1 MSNPSVSLAAIAA
14 GSVFRSDSQ
23 LVRLLQEADQ
33 VKGAM
38 FGIVDFSNLAIAYAG
53 NRVGEWLGV
62 QASDLVAGGI
72 RQMLAYVQPDQLQHL
87 ALIQAAYLQHARSTD
102 FDPRSVRYLDLSWTA
117 VTPKGSLP
125 LISTMIALTFA
136 PSRDLGW
143 SVCFQV
149 KDNDES
155 LQHLVECRKL
165 LRQIKE
171 RHNEIYVH
179 AALEIPTRPG
189 TIQTT
194 HPVIEKVTP
203 RELEVLVLIAKGYST
218 PDIATQL
225 AIAANT
231 VESHRKKLL
240 EKFDARN
247 VAELIKKASKVY
259 WLE

>member
-1 MSNPSVSLAAIAA
+1 MSSISANLNTVAATSI
-14 GSVFRSDSQ
+14 FKNDPQ
-23 LVRLLQEADQ
+23 LLKLLHEADQ
-33 VKGAM
+33 IRNAL
-38 FGIVDFSNLAIAYAG
+38 FGVVDFSNLSIAHAG
-53 NRVGEWLGV
+53 NAVGEWLGV
-62 QASDLVAGGI
+62 QASDLLTGGI
-72 RQMLAYVQPDQLQHL
+72 RQLISLVQSDQIQHL
-87 ALIQAAYLQHARSTD
+87 ALIQAAYLQHARSAD
-102 FDPRSVRYLDLSWTA
+102 FDPGAVRYLDLSWTA
-117 VTPKGSLP
+117 VTPKGSQP
-125 LISTMIALTFA
+125 LISTMVALTFS
-136 PSRDLGW
+136 PTRDLGW

-149 KDNDES
+149 KDNEES
-155 LQHLVECRKL
+155 LQHLVECRKI

-171 RHNEIYVH
+171 RHNAVYVH
-179 AALEIPTRPG
+179 PALEVPTRPG
-189 TIQTT
+189 TILTT

-218 PDIATQL
+218 PDIAIQL

>member
-1 MSNPSVSLAAIAA
+1 MNASVSLNAVAA
-14 GSVFRSDSQ
+14 GSTFKNDLQ
-23 LVRLLQEADQ
+23 LSSLLREADQ
-33 VKGAM
+33 VKNAV
-38 FGIVDFSNLAIAYAG
+38 FGVVDFSNLSIAHAG
-53 NRVGEWLGV
+53 HGVGDLLGV
-62 QASDLVAGGI
+62 QAADIVSGGI
-72 RQMLAYVQPDQLQHL
+72 RQMLAYVQPEQMEHL
-87 ALIQAAYLQHARSTD
+87 AMIQAAYLQHARSAA
-102 FDPRSVRYLDLSWTA
+102 FDPRAIRFMDLSWTA
-117 VTPKGSLP
+117 ITPKGSQP
-125 LISTMIALTFA
+125 LISTMVALTFT
-136 PSRDLGW
+136 PTRDLGW

-155 LQHLVECRKL
+155 LQHLFECRKL

-179 AALEIPTRPG
+179 PALEIPTRPG

-194 HPVIEKVTP
+194 HPVIDKVTP

-218 PDIATQL
+218 PDIATTL

-247 VAELIKKASKVY
+247 VAELVKKASKVY

>member
-1 MSNPSVSLAAIAA
+1 MSLSVSLNTVAA
-14 GSVFRSDSQ
+14 GSIFKNDPQ
-23 LVRLLQEADQ
+23 LLTLLREADQ
-33 VKGAM
+33 VKNAV
-38 FGIVDFSNLAIAYAG
+38 FGVVDFSNLAIAHAG
-53 NRVGEWLGV
+53 NGVADWLGI
-62 QASDLVAGGI
+62 QANDVVSGGI
-72 RQMLAYVQPDQLQHL
+72 RQMLAYVQPEQMQHL
-87 ALIQAAYLQHARSTD
+87 AMIQAAYLQHARSAA
-102 FDPRSVRYLDLSWTA
+102 FNPQSVRYMDLSWTA
-117 VTPKGSLP
+117 VTPKGSQP
-125 LISTMIALTFA
+125 LLSTMVALTFT
-136 PSRDLGW
+136 PSRELGW

-155 LQHLVECRKL
+155 LQYLVECRKL

-179 AALEIPTRPG
+179 PALEIPTRPG

-194 HPVIEKVTP
+194 HPVIDKVTP

-218 PDIATQL
+218 PDIASQL

-247 VAELIKKASKVY
+247 VAELVKKASKVY